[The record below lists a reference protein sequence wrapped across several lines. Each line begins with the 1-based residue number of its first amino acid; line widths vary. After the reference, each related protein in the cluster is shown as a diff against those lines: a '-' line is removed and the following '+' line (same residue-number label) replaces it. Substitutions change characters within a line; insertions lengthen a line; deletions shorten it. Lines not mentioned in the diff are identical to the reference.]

1 MSDRKN
7 YRAGARQK
15 TSEDLLGE
23 LGPPTWGEVQEWRKL
38 WRRKANIGAIEQIW
52 RTIPPG
58 SKASES
64 ARRAS
69 DFALQTLFVPSDA
82 VEFALSRLIVATM
95 NGAMGVL
102 RPCSGFGHAGS
113 ID

>member
-82 VEFALSRLIVATM
+82 VEVCAFTPNSRHDEW
-95 NGAMGVL
+95 GDGVL